1 MRTGTAIS
9 VSQQSQAATRIFARM
24 LGPFLVIVDVTA
36 VVRASEMRTLVAEF
50 EANLLWSWVAGAF
63 ILLFGLVIIAGH
75 QYWRGVAAVIVSLL
89 GWLVTLRGLFLPAL
103 PKMFASVA
111 NNMIDAEASWVALC
125 IVFALIGL
133 YLTHVGWIPATSRP
147 TPEAASSTSDLPR
160 AA

>member
-1 MRTGTAIS
+1 MSA
-9 VSQQSQAATRIFARM
+9 SQQSQAATRIFARV

-50 EANLLWSWVAGAF
+50 EANSVWSWVAGAF

-75 QYWRGVAAVIVSLL
+75 QYWRGVAPVVVSLL
-89 GWLVTLRGLFLPAL
+89 GWLVALRGLFLLAL
-103 PKMFASVA
+103 PKTVASVA

-133 YLTHVGWIPATSRP
+133 YLTYVGWIPATSRP
-147 TPEAASSTSDLPR
+147 TLEAASSTPDLPR